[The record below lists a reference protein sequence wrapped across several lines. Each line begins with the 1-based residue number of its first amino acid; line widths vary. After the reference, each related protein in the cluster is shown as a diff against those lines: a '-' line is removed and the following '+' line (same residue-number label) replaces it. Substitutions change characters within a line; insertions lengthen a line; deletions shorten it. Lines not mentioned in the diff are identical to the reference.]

1 MCSEEAFTV
10 ALYLRNLNTACKHLR
25 AVRRTPSPR
34 RWPLW
39 ACSAASSAYNRRDTE
54 RAQTRPVGCRCD
66 GLPAAPSC
74 MDAGA
79 IGEGP
84 QL

>member
-1 MCSEEAFTV
+1 M

-25 AVRRTPSPR
+25 AVRRTPLARAAGPYGRVRPPAPPITAETLNGR
-34 RWPLW
+34 RPARW
-39 ACSAASSAYNRRDTE
+39 AA
-54 RAQTRPVGCRCD
+54 D